1 MDEKRWK
8 ITQSYL
14 EIAKE
19 ASCPTQPGRSLP
31 GDVLEGLLLPKASQT
46 NPKAAG
52 REPTAQPTT
61 RPLFWRSVKVWD

>member
-46 NPKAAG
+46 NPKAAHS
-52 REPTAQPTT
+52 TAHHPA
-61 RPLFWRSVKVWD
+61 SVLEERAGLGLK